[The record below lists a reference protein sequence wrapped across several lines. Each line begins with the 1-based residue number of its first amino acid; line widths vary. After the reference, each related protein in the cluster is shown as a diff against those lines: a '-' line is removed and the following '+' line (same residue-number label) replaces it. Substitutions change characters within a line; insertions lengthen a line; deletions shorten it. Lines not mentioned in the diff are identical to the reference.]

1 MTTEETL
8 REIVST
14 LGKVDRAQLTAET
27 RLTGALASSFGRAR
41 LDANVRSRL
50 GVNNP
55 GIYSVATFGELCAV
69 LGVKSPAK
77 GTGANGTGPAAAV
90 PTAPSPAPAPAL
102 STEVFRTGSSIGIG
116 VDVESVSAMPD
127 VADYREDDFY
137 KTIFTSREIAY
148 ALLQNSP
155 RASFAAMWCAKE
167 AVHKI
172 DASLARMDWQRL
184 EVIHDANGKPGIT
197 VDGRRM
203 DGALSL
209 SHTDEIAFAA
219 FVVAPRPA
227 PAAPAIPPPQQPA
240 VESQVHTSRIPA
252 MVSLFALI
260 ISIAAFALLFVRR

>member
-14 LGKVDRAQLTAET
+14 LGKVDGAQLTAET

-55 GIYSVATFGELCAV
+55 GIYSVSTFGELCAV
-69 LGVKSPAK
+69 LGVKSSAN

-90 PTAPSPAPAPAL
+90 PTAPAP
-102 STEVFRTGSSIGIG
+102 SMEVFRTGSSIGIG

-203 DGALSL
+203 EGALSL

-219 FVVAPRPA
+219 FVVAPQVIAPQPA
-227 PAAPAIPPPQQPA
+227 PAAPASPPPKQPA
-240 VESQVHTSRIPA
+240 VKSQVHTSRIPA
-252 MVSLFALI
+252 MISVFALI
-260 ISIAAFALLFVRR
+260 ISIAALALSFVRR

>member
-14 LGKVDRAQLTAET
+14 LGKVDGAQLRAET
-27 RLTGALASSFGRAR
+27 RLTGALGSSFGRAR
-41 LDANVRSRL
+41 LDANVRSKL

-69 LGVKSPAK
+69 LGVKSSSN
-77 GTGANGTGPAAAV
+77 GTGANGTAPAAAL
-90 PTAPSPAPAPAL
+90 PTAPAPAP
-102 STEVFRTGSSIGIG
+102 SMEVFGTGSSIGIG

-167 AVHKI
+167 AVHKT

-184 EVIHDANGKPGIT
+184 EVIHDASGKPGIK
-197 VDGRRM
+197 VDGRRLE
-203 DGALSL
+203 GALSL

-219 FVVAPRPA
+219 FVVAPVVAAKPE
-227 PAAPAIPPPQQPA
+227 PAAPASPPAQQPA
-240 VESQVHTSRIPA
+240 VESRVHTSGIPA
-252 MVSLFALI
+252 MISVFALI
-260 ISIAAFALLFVRR
+260 ISIAALALSLLHR